1 MSKEINEDTAK
12 RSIIKLESLVKGLVK
27 DATAFVKKNKTNGLT
42 TPALKRKANSLI
54 EDLEDQF
61 KRMKNRWNDFYAGL
75 EDNFEE
81 TFLLL
86 EAKFQESQKTSKEA
100 LESLHE
106 TEFQLQVLLV
116 LKRENQRQV
125 NQKGNLQNPSLL
137 SSRHILYPILLTCQS
152 STHGKNP
159 SLLT

>member
-1 MSKEINEDTAK
+1 MKPEHSSAK
-12 RSIIKLESLVKGLVK
+12 TKLVASH
-27 DATAFVKKNKTNGLT
+27 
-42 TPALKRKANSLI
+42 PALKRKANYLVK
-54 EDLEDQF
+54 DLEDQF

-75 EDNFEE
+75 EDNFGE

-100 LESLHE
+100 LESLHK

-125 NQKGNLQNPSLL
+125 NQKGNLQNLSLL
-137 SSRHILYPILLTCQS
+137 SSRHIPYPILLT
-152 STHGKNP
+152 
-159 SLLT
+159 

>member
-61 KRMKNRWNDFYAGL
+61 KRMAGMDYL
-75 EDNFEE
+75 VSN
-81 TFLLL
+81 
-86 EAKFQESQKTSKEA
+86 
-100 LESLHE
+100 
-106 TEFQLQVLLV
+106 LV
-116 LKRENQRQV
+116 LRIILKKHFFFLKLNFRSHKR
-125 NQKGNLQNPSLL
+125 LL
-137 SSRHILYPILLTCQS
+137 KKL
-152 STHGKNP
+152 
-159 SLLT
+159 